1 MLPYEVKY
9 KYDAITATTTILV
22 NGNYYDSVEDFVGA
36 QERPHLT
43 HTILSRLY
51 AEEAQKEISALR
63 RENQQLKAVLETYK
77 KLEAE
82 NEF

>member
-22 NGNYYDSVEDFVGA
+22 NDKYYDSVEDFVGA
-36 QERPHLT
+36 KERPHLT

-51 AEEAQKEISALR
+51 TEEAQKEISALR

-82 NEF
+82 NKF